1 MPGVEAA
8 TRVLAVT
15 DDTPSRRLG
24 VDEIAVGDAV
34 SQHVTFTDEMLR
46 AFAVV
51 ANDRAPVHN
60 DPRFAR
66 AAKFDAPIIQGLAL
80 STRFS
85 RLIGMYLPGEGAIL
99 EKLELKYRRPTY
111 VGQPL
116 LYRCVVSRVL
126 RPARVVQLAVSI
138 ASGDGD
144 HVTGQCQCLV
154 R

>member
-1 MPGVEAA
+1 MPVEALSS
-8 TRVLAVT
+8 VLEVT
-15 DDTPSRRLG
+15 DDTPSRR
-24 VDEIAVGDAV
+24 VAVADIAIGDSV
-34 SQHVTFTDEMLR
+34 IQSVVFTEQMMQ

-66 AAKFDAPIIQGLAL
+66 AASFDAPLIQGLAV

-111 VGQPL
+111 VGQKL
-116 LYRCVVSRVL
+116 LYRCVVTRVL
-126 RPARVVQLAVSI
+126 RPAAVVQLALSMGSD
-138 ASGDGD
+138 AGS
-144 HVTGQCQCLV
+144 HVTGICQCLV

>member
-1 MPGVEAA
+1 VQGVEAA
-8 TRVLAVT
+8 PGNLTVT

-24 VDEIAVGDAV
+24 TDEINIGDSV
-34 SQHVTFTDEMLR
+34 SQHVTFTNEMLR

-66 AAKFDAPIIQGLAL
+66 AAKFDAPIVQGLAL

-99 EKLELKYRRPTY
+99 EKFELKYRRPTY
-111 VGQPL
+111 IGQAL
-116 LYRCVVSRVL
+116 IYRCVVSRVL
-126 RPARVVQLAVSI
+126 RPAKIVQLALTI
-138 ASGDGD
+138 TSGGND
-144 HVTGQCQCLV
+144 HVIGQCQCLV

>member
-1 MPGVEAA
+1 VPGVEAF
-8 TRVLAVT
+8 LHDLKVT

-24 VDEIAVGDAV
+24 IDEITVGDMV
-34 SQHVTFTDEMLR
+34 SQQVTFTDEMLS

-116 LYRCVVSRVL
+116 LYRCVVSRML
-126 RPARVVQLAVSI
+126 RPAGVVQLTLSI
-138 ASGDGD
+138 ASGGND
-144 HVTGQCQCLV
+144 HVTGHCQCLV

>member
-1 MPGVEAA
+1 MSDVEA
-8 TRVLAVT
+8 TLGSLTVT
-15 DDTPSRRLG
+15 DDTPSRRLR
-24 VDEIAVGDAV
+24 VDEITIGDSV

-46 AFAVV
+46 AFGGV
-51 ANDRAPVHN
+51 ANDRAPIHN

-66 AAKFDAPIIQGLAL
+66 AAKFDAPIVQGLAL

-99 EKLELKYRRPTY
+99 EKLELKYRQPTY

-116 LYRCVVSRVL
+116 IYRCVVSRVL
-126 RPARVVQLAVSI
+126 RPAAVVQLSLAI
-138 ASGDGD
+138 TSGSND